1 MSNNNIEQM
10 KKIIAD
16 KKKKQ
21 SQQGAVDGSSRKQNT
36 AVNKEFKETK
46 RAGALNK

>member
-1 MSNNNIEQM
+1 MANNMEQM
-10 KKIIAD
+10 KKIIED

-21 SQQGAVDGSSRKQNT
+21 SQQGAADGTSSKT
-36 AVNKEFKETK
+36 KVAVNQGFKGNK

>member
-1 MSNNNIEQM
+1 MPNNMDQM
-10 KKIIAD
+10 KKIIED

-21 SQQGAVDGSSRKQNT
+21 SQQGVADGKSVKTN
-36 AVNKEFKETK
+36 AAINKGFKGNK